1 MIRGLVVA
9 LVVMA
14 LLGAVVELSCVAGE
28 LTRRPSLDLSE
39 IPSIDPDL
47 PIASEEQDEPPPLA
61 ASPALT
67 R

>member
-1 MIRGLVVA
+1 MIRRLVVA

-28 LTRRPSLDLSE
+28 LTRRPSLDISE

-47 PIASEEQDEPPPLA
+47 PIASAVDEPPALA